1 MPSTVHGF
9 VREIDYDALC
19 CVSVATARMG
29 RRSVALTLLAV
40 LLTSLLLQLFSQQE
54 GSLASS
60 SARQPVFA
68 DGAKQS
74 RAHQQVLLWTQI
86 RSGSSFTGRLLTLG
100 TKTFYSE
107 EPIRVYNH
115 TLGRDTG
122 AAVAFLKDILLCR
135 FSRHLNYFKEYISW
149 HYQDLKVKYLCQFES
164 RLCSSPFTYEAF
176 CRAAPVVVVRVVALA
191 LTAFIPLL
199 EEGELEPRVVH
210 LVRDPR
216 ATLTSRRSLPPGA
229 HVYEEES
236 NVTAVCE
243 RYREDLVAAATLRQ
257 RFPESFVQAG
267 MSLCE
272 VQSGRACPCARL
284 RAGGHVP
291 VRGSERA
298 GMSLCEVEGGRAC
311 PSARYILVRY
321 EDLALFPEREAR
333 RLYEFMGLP
342 FTPLVSQFIFD
353 HTSGLQEREKM
364 DQPFTLFRNSAEVAD
379 RWRDTMSYED
389 ALAIQEQCE
398 DVLQSYGYEV
408 FRSRREYSR
417 RGGALGAPS

>member
-1 MPSTVHGF
+1 
-9 VREIDYDALC
+9 
-19 CVSVATARMG
+19 MG
-29 RRSVALTLLAV
+29 RRSVALALLAA
-40 LLTSLLLQLFSQQE
+40 LLTSSLLRLFYQQE
-54 GSLASS
+54 GSLARSS
-60 SARQPVFA
+60 TSQPVYT
-68 DGAKQS
+68 DGAKPS
-74 RAHQQVLLWTQI
+74 RAHQQVLLWAQI

-199 EEGELEPRVVH
+199 EDDELEPKVVH

-216 ATLTSRRSLPPGA
+216 GTLNSRRSLPPAA

-257 RFPESFVQAG
+257 LFPK
-267 MSLCE
+267 
-272 VQSGRACPCARL
+272 
-284 RAGGHVP
+284 
-291 VRGSERA
+291 
-298 GMSLCEVEGGRAC
+298 
-311 PSARYILVRY
+311 RYILVRY
-321 EDLALFPEREAR
+321 EDLALFPEREVR

-342 FTPLVSQFIFD
+342 FTALVSQFIFD
-353 HTSGLQEREKM
+353 HTSGLQKREKM
-364 DQPFTLFRNSAEVAD
+364 DQPFTHFRKSKEVAD
-379 RWRDTMSYED
+379 RWRDRMSYGD
-389 ALAIQEQCE
+389 ALAIQEQCK

-408 FRSRREYSR
+408 FSSRREYSR
-417 RGGALGAPS
+417 RGEALEAPP